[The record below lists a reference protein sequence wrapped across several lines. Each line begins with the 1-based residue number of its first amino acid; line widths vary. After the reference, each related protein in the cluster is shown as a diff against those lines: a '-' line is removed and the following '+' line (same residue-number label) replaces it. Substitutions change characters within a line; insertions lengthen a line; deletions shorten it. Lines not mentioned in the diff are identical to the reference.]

1 MLDLVLFNFHDV
13 ILLLTM
19 LCCFLSVCI
28 MLQPAKEKSKF
39 SLFLIFFFF
48 TSACIPFDTLINY
61 GAGVRPWMIEN
72 HPNGFFIFE
81 FGAWIQAPLAYWMIR
96 SILEKEFRFDRFDYL
111 LFLPLVLSVTHQLIG
126 YHSLPT
132 EFKVSIQKSLNI
144 FDESVSV
151 FFIQCARE
159 IFRCYIAWIC
169 LTTVKEYLD
178 TLNFKLN
185 PKTPINYEWLALFS
199 VGFLCIN
206 VLYFAVSLM
215 LVFQVHYG
223 LNLPI
228 GVVGLTGNYMTF
240 FFFAAVMVL
249 YSRSNMRIADIKP
262 VAKKINKNQN
272 RYVVNPAYV
281 DSLEPLMQKEKI
293 YTNPDLTLDLLAE
306 KMGISPRTLSGVIN
320 GHYGCNFFEY
330 VNNYRV
336 QEAKRLLVSQ
346 EFCKTSMLDI
356 MYEVGFNSKAT
367 FNGFFKKSVG
377 TTPSQYRKQNV
388 ALAQITDSK
397 H

>member
-13 ILLLTM
+13 ILSLTM
-19 LCCFLSVCI
+19 ICLFLSVCI
-28 MLQPAKEKSKF
+28 MLQPTKEKSHF
-39 SLFLIFFFF
+39 NLFLFLFFFA
-48 TSACIPFDTLINY
+48 SACIPLDTLINY

-72 HPNGFFIFE
+72 HPDGFFIFE
-81 FGAWIQAPLAYWMIR
+81 FGAWIQAPLAYWMVR
-96 SILEKEFRFDRFDYL
+96 CLVEKEFKFDRFDYL

-132 EFKVSIQKSLNI
+132 ELKVSIQKSLNI

-169 LTTVKEYLD
+169 LTMVKEYID

-185 PKTPINYEWLALFS
+185 PRAPVNYEWLAFFAA
-199 VGFLCIN
+199 GFFFIN
-206 VLYFAVSLM
+206 ILYFVVSLM

-223 LNLPI
+223 LQLPI
-228 GVVGLTGNYMTF
+228 GGVGLTGNYLTF
-240 FFFAAVMVL
+240 VFFMAVLIM
-249 YSRSNMRIADIKP
+249 YSRSNIRIADIKP
-262 VAKKINKNQN
+262 VAKKVNKSHSK
-272 RYVVNPAYV
+272 YVVNPAYV

-336 QEAKRLLVSQ
+336 QEAKRLLASQ

-377 TTPSQYRKQNV
+377 TTPSQYRKQC
-388 ALAQITDSK
+388 AGMSQASGSK